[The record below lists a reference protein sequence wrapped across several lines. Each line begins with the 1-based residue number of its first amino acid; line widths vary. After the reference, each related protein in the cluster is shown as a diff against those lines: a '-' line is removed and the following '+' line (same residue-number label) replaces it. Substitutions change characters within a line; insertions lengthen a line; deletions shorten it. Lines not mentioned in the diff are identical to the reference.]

1 MREVEAGEETK
12 RLVKRLFHERRW
24 KIKSI
29 SSEGMC
35 GEGVDEPESWH
46 WSLECRDKRKGE
58 SRTGPKFL
66 PRVFEAVLS
75 ATCSTAS
82 STTLVHVQGDR
93 EGCSYWLQQADKVQ
107 NEGERFKTCLQIVMF
122 EMPSRCP
129 RAKERKLDIQCLS
142 SLGEVRTADMQ
153 AVAFRWHFRPQEQV
167 WSPRKCM
174 WSKKRYSHSPKVE
187 LWKNQHLGTGC
198 SGPTKETKR

>member
-46 WSLECRDKRKGE
+46 WSLESRDKRKGE

-107 NEGERFKTCLQIVMF
+107 TEGERFKTCLQIVTF
-122 EMPSRCP
+122 EMPGRCP

-142 SLGEVRTADMQ
+142 SLGG
-153 AVAFRWHFRPQEQV
+153 RWGLQTCKQWRSDDTSGHRSRYDHPGSACGRRRDTV
-167 WSPRKCM
+167 IVPR
-174 WSKKRYSHSPKVE
+174 
-187 LWKNQHLGTGC
+187 
-198 SGPTKETKR
+198 